1 MDDAKYIKAIAR
13 NFNEIAN
20 AIQKRQVLVTVE
32 EYAKKNGRIF
42 FYGASFFDLAVK
54 ALFNDVMAHLIKVL
68 DANKDSATFWYV
80 FQNGQNQIVALRSYS
95 KEKISFLQDLSEKV
109 KHVRDK
115 THFHIDK
122 EGVINP
128 EVIWEEAGI
137 SGNDLGRG
145 LEYLFDVLLEL
156 KNLIRKE
163 NMTKD
168 NYFYDGCDVAKL
180 LDLAKKEGLIDVHH
194 QSEDRILN

>member
-1 MDDAKYIKAIAR
+1 MDDTKYIKAIAR
-13 NFNEIAN
+13 NFNEIAS

-32 EYAKKNGRIF
+32 EYVKENGRIF
-42 FYGASFFDLAVK
+42 FNGASFFDLAVK
-54 ALFNDVMAHLIKVL
+54 ALFNDVMSHLIKVL
-68 DANKDSATFWYV
+68 DANKDSATFWYI
-80 FQNGQNQIVALRSYS
+80 FQNEQNQILTLRSYS
-95 KEKISFLQDLSEKV
+95 EEKISFLQDLSEKL

-122 EGVINP
+122 QDVIDP
-128 EVIWEEAGI
+128 KRIWEKAGI

-145 LEYLFDVLLEL
+145 LEYLFDMLLEL

-168 NYFYDGCDVAKL
+168 NYFYDGCDVSKL
-180 LDLAKKEGLIDVHH
+180 LDFAKKEGLIEVHAKV
-194 QSEDRILN
+194 SRI